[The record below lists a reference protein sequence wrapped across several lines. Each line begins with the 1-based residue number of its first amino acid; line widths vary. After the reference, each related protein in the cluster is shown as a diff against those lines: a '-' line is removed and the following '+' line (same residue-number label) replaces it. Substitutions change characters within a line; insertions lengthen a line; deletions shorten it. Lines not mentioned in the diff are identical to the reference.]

1 MSDDRGFQNYIEP
14 LASVLNAP
22 DADYSKAGAAG
33 FLLSQLTGK
42 SGDAPLAQNVPTD
55 WNTADAPPLKRS
67 TFGNQRTWASDLP
80 GIYGGAYAPNPT
92 INPATGLQQFNLK
105 DAQMS
110 GAQGPMPPPMQGA
123 PQGGP
128 PMAGGPPQGQIPP
141 QVLQML
147 QQRMAQQG
155 GMPGGGGPMPG
166 GPPGGA
172 PMAGGPGG
180 PPGGPMPP
188 QGGAAPMGQPGQP
201 GAGGGQH
208 PMTPQQMAQQGRFGD
223 SVVAH
228 LTPGEI
234 EVPPQ
239 VQTPQLMHML
249 QQAFA
254 KAGVSPQQ
262 FTAGSPQSSHNPA
275 TGAPEYSLL
284 AALLPILGGVGG
296 SLIGGPA
303 GGAIGGALG
312 GGIGGMA
319 DKGGTANVLASAA
332 GGGLGG
338 WLGGGGLSSGAAEGA
353 GATASTS
360 PFSATGAAGNAPFG
374 NGLSAMAN
382 PELNTSA
389 AASLAPSQAM
399 AGAANAGSPSYLSM
413 LKPGLGAGLGASVG
427 SMVAPPQM
435 PGGGSGLPPGFGNS
449 LPPLNP
455 NFNQLLGNG
464 QSSRVSGNGYNPYA
478 AATGQPFNFYSPN
491 GNGT

>member
-1 MSDDRGFQNYIEP
+1 MSDDRGFQSYIEP
-14 LASVLNAP
+14 LASMLTAP
-22 DADYSKAGAAG
+22 DADYGGTGAAG
-33 FLLSQLTGK
+33 LLLRQLTGS
-42 SGDAPLAQNVPTD
+42 SGDKPLAQRIPTG
-55 WNTADAPPLKRS
+55 WELGNTAPDRGY
-67 TFGNQRTWASDLP
+67 FGYQERQNNWASDLP
-80 GIYGGAYAPNPT
+80 GIYGGAVAPNPT

-110 GAQGPMPPPMQGA
+110 GAQGPMPPPMQQGV

-128 PMAGGPPQGQIPP
+128 PPMAGGAPQQQIPP
-141 QVLQML
+141 QVLAML

-166 GPPGGA
+166 GPPGGPG
-172 PMAGGPGG
+172 PMSPQGG
-180 PPGGPMPP
+180 PPGAGPT
-188 QGGAAPMGQPGQP
+188 PMGQPQGQP
-201 GAGGGQH
+201 QGQMGQMGQR
-208 PMTPQQMAQQGRFGD
+208 PMTPAQMAQQGRFGD

-228 LTPGEI
+228 LTPGEV

-239 VQTPQLMHML
+239 VQTPQLMQML
-249 QQAFA
+249 HAAFA
-254 KAGVSPQQ
+254 KAGVSPEQ

-296 SLIGGPA
+296 AAIGGPV

-312 GGIGGMA
+312 GGLGGMA

-338 WLGGGGLSSGAAEGA
+338 YLGGGGMSGGEAA
-353 GATASTS
+353 T
-360 PFSATGAAGNAPFG
+360 PFSAGGGASNAPFG

-389 AASLAPSQAM
+389 AATLAPAQAAA
-399 AGAANAGSPSYLSM
+399 AGAAGGGGSSYLSM

-435 PGGGSGLPPGFGNS
+435 PGGGGLPPGFDKGM
-449 LPPLNP
+449 PPLNP
-455 NFNQLLGNG
+455 NFNQMLGNG

-478 AATGQPFNFYSPN
+478 AATGKPYNFYSPT
-491 GNGT
+491 GNGQ

>member
-1 MSDDRGFQNYIEP
+1 MSDDRGFQSYIEP
-14 LASVLNAP
+14 LASMLTAP
-22 DADYSKAGAAG
+22 DADYGGTGAAG
-33 FLLSQLTGK
+33 LLLRQLTGS
-42 SGDAPLAQNVPTD
+42 SGDKPLAQRIPTG
-55 WNTADAPPLKRS
+55 WELGNTAPDRGY
-67 TFGNQRTWASDLP
+67 FGYQERKNNWASDLP
-80 GIYGGAYAPNPT
+80 GIYDGAVAPNPT

-110 GAQGPMPPPMQGA
+110 GMQGGPMPPPMQQGA

-128 PMAGGPPQGQIPP
+128 PPMAGGAPQQQIPP
-141 QVLQML
+141 QVLAML

-166 GPPGGA
+166 GPPGG
-172 PMAGGPGG
+172 P
-180 PPGGPMPP
+180 GPMPP
-188 QGGAAPMGQPGQP
+188 QGGPPGAGPAPMGQPQQGAAPPQGQR
-201 GAGGGQH
+201 

-228 LTPGEI
+228 LTPGEV

-254 KAGVSPQQ
+254 KAGVSPEQ

-296 SLIGGPA
+296 AAIGGPV

-312 GGIGGMA
+312 GGLGGMA

-338 WLGGGGLSSGAAEGA
+338 YLGGGGMSGGEAA
-353 GATASTS
+353 T
-360 PFSATGAAGNAPFG
+360 PFSASGGGNAPFG

-389 AASLAPSQAM
+389 AATLAPAQAAA
-399 AGAANAGSPSYLSM
+399 AGAAGGGGSSYLSM

-435 PGGGSGLPPGFGNS
+435 PGGANGALPPGFTQG

-455 NFNQLLGNG
+455 NFNQMLGNG

-478 AATGQPFNFYSPN
+478 AATGKPYNFYSPT
-491 GNGT
+491 GNGQ

>member
-1 MSDDRGFQNYIEP
+1 MSDNGGFQSFIEP

-22 DADYSKAGAAG
+22 DADYSSAGAAG
-33 FLLSQLTGK
+33 FLLNQLTGSSGNK
-42 SGDAPLAQNVPTD
+42 SLGQQIPTD
-55 WNTADAPPLKRS
+55 WNTTDPPPLKRGL
-67 TFGNQRTWASDLP
+67 FGNQKTWAGDLP
-80 GIYGGAYAPNPT
+80 GIYDGAFAPNPT

-110 GAQGPMPPPMQGA
+110 GMQGGPMPPPMQQGA

-128 PMAGGPPQGQIPP
+128 PQMGGGQQIPP

-147 QQRMAQQG
+147 QQRMMAQRQ

-166 GPPGGA
+166 GPPPGGA

-180 PPGGPMPP
+180 PPGGPMP
-188 QGGAAPMGQPGQP
+188 QGAPPP
-201 GAGGGQH
+201 GAGGPSGAPPGQQ
-208 PMTPQQMAQQGRFGD
+208 PMTPQQMAQKGRFGD
-223 SVVAH
+223 AVVAH

-254 KAGVSPQQ
+254 KAGVTPQQ

-296 SLIGGPA
+296 AAIGGPV

-312 GGIGGMA
+312 GGLGGA
-319 DKGGTANVLASAA
+319 VDKSGTANILASAA

-338 WLGGGGLSSGAAEGA
+338 YVGGGGLSDAAG
-353 GATASTS
+353 GATAADAASPASST
-360 PFSATGAAGNAPFG
+360 PFG
-374 NGLSAMAN
+374 NGMSAMAN

-389 AASLAPSQAM
+389 AASLAPAQAA
-399 AGAANAGSPSYLSM
+399 AGAANAGPSSSYLSM
-413 LKPGLGAGLGASVG
+413 LKPGLGAGLGSAVG
-427 SMVAPPQM
+427 GMVAPPT
-435 PGGGSGLPPGFGNS
+435 SSTSNGLPPGFNS
-449 LPPLNP
+449 PLPPLNP
-455 NFNQLLGNG
+455 AFNSLLGNG
-464 QSSRVSGNGYNPYA
+464 QSSRVSGNGYSPYA
-478 AATGQPFNFYSPN
+478 AATGSPYNFYSPT
-491 GNGT
+491 GNGQ